1 MIKPLL
7 CLIALFYSLP
17 APALGLLDAYALA
30 LRNDPT
36 FQAAIHEHDAGQE
49 DRNLGR
55 AGLLPTLSYSYNNAQ
70 NQSEVS
76 QAGQR
81 SDRDYRSYSS
91 LLSLQQPLFDYAAWI
106 EYRQGVT
113 RALMADQR
121 LRSRSQALAVRLFQA
136 WSQALLAGETLALS
150 QAQRRAHAE
159 QLQLNQRLFKGGEG
173 TRTDALETQA
183 RYNLADAETLEAQDN
198 LDAALQDLQALL
210 GEPLALADLAALRDS
225 FRVQPLNPERFE
237 QWRDLAV
244 ADNPEL
250 ASQRHAL
257 EVAEQEIA
265 RQRAGHLPTLS
276 VYANTRITRSDSE
289 SSYNQRYDTDSVG
302 LQISLPLYAG
312 GGVQAATRKAAA
324 AHAQASF
331 ELDARRSA
339 LLNDLR
345 KAFNRSASSLAKVRA
360 LETAD
365 QSASRLIEATRKSIA
380 GGERVNLDLL
390 NAEQQH
396 YSVRRDLAEAR
407 YGYLQAWL
415 QLRFLSGQLAMA
427 DLEQLAGYFGA
438 VPP

>member
-1 MIKPLL
+1 MSKPLL
-7 CLIALFYSLP
+7 CLIILLYSLP

-36 FQAAIHEHDAGQE
+36 FQAAIHEHDAGQQ
-49 DRNLGR
+49 DRSLGR
-55 AGLLPTLSYSYNNAQ
+55 AGLLPKLSYSYNNAR
-70 NQSEVS
+70 NRSEVS
-76 QAGQR
+76 QGGRQ

-91 LLSLQQPLFDYAAWI
+91 LLGVQQPLFNYAAWI

-121 LRSRSQALAVRLFQA
+121 LRSRSQELAVRLFQA
-136 WSQALLAGETLALS
+136 WSQALLAGKTLALS
-150 QAQRRAHAE
+150 QAQRRAYAE

-173 TRTDALETQA
+173 TRTDTLETQA
-183 RYNLADAETLEAQDN
+183 RYNLAEAETLEAQDN
-198 LDAALQDLQALL
+198 LDAALQDLQAIV
-210 GEPLALADLAALRDS
+210 GEPLVLTDLAPLRDD
-225 FRVQPLNPERFE
+225 FRVQPLQPERFE
-237 QWRDLAV
+237 RWRDLAV

-257 EVAEQEIA
+257 DVAEQEIA

-276 VYANTRITRSDSE
+276 VYGNSRVTRSDSE
-289 SSYNQRYDTDSVG
+289 SSYNQRYDTESVG

-312 GGVQAATRKAAA
+312 GGVQAATRQAAA
-324 AHAQASF
+324 AHSQASF
-331 ELDARRSA
+331 ELDARRNA

-360 LETAD
+360 LETAEH
-365 QSASRLIEATRKSIA
+365 SASGLIEATRKSIA

-390 NAEQQH
+390 NAQQQH

-407 YGYLQAWL
+407 HGYLQAWL
-415 QLRFLSGQLAMA
+415 QLRYVSGQLAM
-427 DLEQLAGYFGA
+427 DDVEQLAGYFGA
-438 VPP
+438 VAQ

>member
-1 MIKPLL
+1 MSKPLL
-7 CLIALFYSLP
+7 CLIALLYSLP

-36 FQAAIHEHDAGQE
+36 FQAAIHEHDAGQQ
-49 DRNLGR
+49 DRSLGR
-55 AGLLPTLSYSYNNAQ
+55 AGLLPKLSYSYNNAR

-76 QAGQR
+76 QAGLQ

-91 LLSLQQPLFDYAAWI
+91 LLSLQQPLFNYAAWI
-106 EYRQGVT
+106 EYRQGIT

-121 LRSRSQALAVRLFQA
+121 LRSRSQELAVRLFQA

-150 QAQRRAHAE
+150 QAQRRAYAG
-159 QLQLNQRLFKGGEG
+159 QLQLNQRLFKAGES

-183 RYNLADAETLEAQDN
+183 RYNLAEAETLEAQDN
-198 LDAALQDLQALL
+198 LDAALHDLQAIL
-210 GEPLALADLAALRDS
+210 GEPLVLADLAPLRAS
-225 FRVQPLNPERFE
+225 FQVQPLRPERFE

-257 EVAEQEIA
+257 HVAEQEVS

-276 VYANTRITRSDSE
+276 AYASSRVTRADSE
-289 SSYNQRYDTDSVG
+289 SSYNQRYDTGSIG

-324 AHAQASF
+324 AHSQASF

-345 KAFNRSASSLAKVRA
+345 KAFNRSASSLAKMRA
-360 LETAD
+360 LATAEH
-365 QSASRLIEATRKSIA
+365 SANALIEATRKSIA

-390 NAEQQH
+390 NAEQQR
-396 YSVRRDLAEAR
+396 YSVRRDLAAAR
-407 YGYLQAWL
+407 HGYLQAWL
-415 QLRFLSGQLAMA
+415 QLRFLSGQLAIA
-427 DLEQLAGYFGA
+427 DVEQLAGYFEPVA
-438 VPP
+438 R